1 MAFSL
6 ARNVYKGVSKL
17 PLGQRFL
24 ERGGKEL
31 IGQSLPGALITT
43 GISTMVTGNPFA
55 GALVGGAD
63 LVSSSVLA
71 RGLASTGLNNFL
83 ARKGLPQTA
92 GRFHRSV
99 DLSKARTMRDVA
111 KQPLVYHSSMP
122 QNMAML
128 VGSVGSTLALEP
140 MFYPQRTAQ
149 TQQLAELRYMTG

>member
-24 ERGGKEL
+24 QRGGKEL
-31 IGQSLPGALITT
+31 IGQSIPGALITA
-43 GISTMVTGNPFA
+43 GISTMATGNPFA

-63 LVSSSVLA
+63 LISSSVLA
-71 RGLASTGLNNFL
+71 RGLAGTGLNNFL
-83 ARKGLPQTA
+83 AKRGLPQTA

-99 DLSKARTMRDVA
+99 DLNQTRTMRDVA

-122 QNMAML
+122 QNMGML

-140 MFYPQRTAQ
+140 LFYPQRTVQ
-149 TQQLAELRYMTG
+149 PQQLAELRYMTG

>member
-24 ERGGKEL
+24 QRGGKEL
-31 IGQSLPGALITT
+31 IGQSIPGALITT

-71 RGLASTGLNNFL
+71 RGLANTGLNNFL
-83 ARKGLPQTA
+83 AKRGLPQTA

-111 KQPLVYHSSMP
+111 KQPLLYHSSMP

-128 VGSVGSTLALEP
+128 VGSVGSTIALDP